1 MCKKNPKKKYK
12 KNSIR
17 INFLCIRYL
26 ESEFLFNDIPNHS
39 LIYLYF
45 YNNDDVIFMNT
56 DYDFD
61 KKYNGNIFHLF
72 KKFKINICLVLF
84 EYNLLENIKVQTMK
98 SYKKHI

>member
-1 MCKKNPKKKYK
+1 
-12 KNSIR
+12 
-17 INFLCIRYL
+17 
-26 ESEFLFNDIPNHS
+26 
-39 LIYLYF
+39 
-45 YNNDDVIFMNT
+45 MNT